1 VDPLL
6 KGAVIGF
13 SLAAPVGPIG
23 LLCIRRSLHD
33 GRLAG
38 FVSGL
43 GAATAD
49 ALYGLVAAFSLTA
62 LTDFLLG
69 YRTALQLLGGVF
81 LLYLGLTTLRARAP
95 QPAADRPAPNLLAAY
110 FSTLIFTAT
119 SPVTIL
125 AFVGI
130 FAGLGVA
137 IPDAFSALRLVL
149 GVFLGSTAWW
159 LILSTTA
166 SRLGRRL
173 QSGGLRL
180 LNVVAGSLL
189 LAFALWQLTQLALS
203 FRQN

>member
-1 VDPLL
+1 MEPTLQ
-6 KGAVIGF
+6 GAIIGF
-13 SLAAPVGPIG
+13 SIAAPVGPVG

-49 ALYGLVAAFSLTA
+49 TLYGLVAAFSISA
-62 LTDFLLG
+62 LTDFLVG
-69 YRTALQLLGGVF
+69 HRTALQLFGGLF
-81 LLYLGLTTLRARAP
+81 LLYLGLTTLRAPAP
-95 QPAADRPAPNLLAAY
+95 APAADRPAPNLLAAY
-110 FSTLIFTAT
+110 FSTLVITAT

-137 IPDAFSALRLVL
+137 VADSFSALRLVA
-149 GVFLGSTAWW
+149 GVFLGSVVWW
-159 LILSTTA
+159 LILSTGA
-166 SRLGRRL
+166 SFFGRRL

-180 LNVVAGSLL
+180 LNIIAGSFL

-203 FRQN
+203 LRTR

>member
-1 VDPLL
+1 MDPTL
-6 KGAVIGF
+6 KGALIGF
-13 SLAAPVGPIG
+13 SIAAPVGPIG
-23 LLCIRRSLHD
+23 LLCIRRSLHE

-49 ALYGLVAAFSLTA
+49 TLYGLVAAFSLTA

-69 YRTALQLLGGVF
+69 YRTALQLFGGLF
-81 LLYLGLTTLRARAP
+81 LLYLGLTTLRARAAA
-95 QPAADRPAPNLLAAY
+95 PAADRPAPNLLAAY
-110 FSTLIFTAT
+110 FSTLALTAT

-137 IPDAFSALRLVL
+137 VSDSFSALRLVL
-149 GVFLGSTAWW
+149 GVFLGSAAWW

-166 SRLGRRL
+166 SFLGRRL
-173 QSGGLRL
+173 ESGGLRI
-180 LNVVAGSLL
+180 LNLVAGTIL

-203 FRQN
+203 FRQS

>member
-1 VDPLL
+1 MEPTLQ
-6 KGAVIGF
+6 GAVIGF
-13 SLAAPVGPIG
+13 SIAAPVGPVG

-49 ALYGLVAAFSLTA
+49 TLYGLVAAFSISA
-62 LTDFLLG
+62 LTDFLVG
-69 YRTALQLLGGVF
+69 HRTALQLFGGLF

-95 QPAADRPAPNLLAAY
+95 APAADRPAPNLLAAY
-110 FSTLIFTAT
+110 FSTLVLTAT

-130 FAGLGVA
+130 FAGFGVSVT
-137 IPDAFSALRLVL
+137 DSFSALRLVA
-149 GVFLGSTAWW
+149 GVFLGSVVWW
-159 LILSTTA
+159 LILSSGA
-166 SRLGRRL
+166 SFFGRRL

-180 LNVVAGSLL
+180 LNIIAGSLL

-203 FRQN
+203 LRRG

>member
-1 VDPLL
+1 MDPIF
-6 KGAVIGF
+6 KGAIIGF

-69 YRTALQLLGGVF
+69 YRTALQLLGGLF
-81 LLYLGLTTLRARAP
+81 LLYLGITTFRARAP
-95 QPAADRPAPNLLAAY
+95 APAADRPAPNLLAAY
-110 FSTLIFTAT
+110 FSTLVLTAT

-130 FAGLGVA
+130 FAGLGLT

-149 GVFLGSTAWW
+149 GVFLGSAAWW

-180 LNVVAGSLL
+180 LNVIAGSLL

-203 FRQN
+203 LG